1 MNQSQRDKQAARQ
14 PRSRKASPQH
24 EGCSEEYLE
33 DIEPIFTETVEN
45 FLERFVTPALKK
57 RGWGLHSYGVIDF
70 KGEEGALVAVELR
83 AKAGQKIRLGG
94 RKYIV
99 LDRDVKEDLDFWVT
113 PKMEEEY
120 FEGSIQLDVDDFSD
134 WSWFADCPTD
144 EIRSLYYKPH
154 SFDPTA
160 RGIEKLFAAFD
171 SHWIRRSGVRSKIKK
186 ASGVSIAEVER
197 FVKRLRTYMEPDGSS
212 SQGMNLTTRENG
224 DVGDEQ
230 PGRADFAEA
239 QRVGRAVLK
248 EFGEDAVSVDVD
260 HIDEWVTLSISLN
273 HSTRKATSASRVA
286 SRFKRANDKAAV
298 MTKAS
303 AARVALRFAARSGP
317 PSITGSAALLK
328 KQGLTPVDVFF
339 GEARPHRRPII
350 GLNDMVQDRR
360 GDLMYFA
367 GIASDGSA
375 ILGKTEQEA
384 KRLNKQVIEDRKH
397 YSTRAASTNTQ
408 RDFYKASDG
417 QWYVDNEGYEEDEYG
432 EQIEGDTTS
441 YGPFSSFEAADKYMS
456 RNFANSGGS
465 TEDDSGR
472 DKPPHK
478 PVSPRG
484 RRWAFSGFS
493 GSTAEGDFYDNP
505 EKKEVLEFAQTG
517 AISNSPEVAAAAS
530 EEDHLDISKAVAVA
544 EAEEAPPTPTEIKE
558 EPGGKTLSTL
568 NRLVVDSVDPDAA
581 KAAENNKSRMAAWF
595 GAGLLRDYTTIL
607 GSKDKVSSGYY
618 QVVVEKWNEGLRK
631 FEPAS
636 NKDSVSEALSHF
648 DIRHSPRDIE
658 AISKSHGIWLVP
670 LGIHSQE
677 LVGFGGLEL
686 GRRGNPYRLIA
697 EMP

>member
-14 PRSRKASPQH
+14 IRSRKDLIGFFYALH
-24 EGCSEEYLE
+24 DALE
-33 DIEPIFTETVEN
+33 KDFPYSAEQIGGMSD
-45 FLERFVTPALKK
+45 AMLKK
-57 RGWGLHSYGVIDF
+57 HVWQLSDSLARTDAGALS
-70 KGEEGALVAVELR
+70 GALVRAMENAPAAYRQLSRMNGGKLASGSYVINGFKNGGKDHTIETVSSWAAVKR
-83 AKAGQKIRLGG
+83 AVARMHREGQDGFVVHPDGG
-94 RKYIV
+94 KS
-99 LDRDVKEDLDFWVT
+99 
-113 PKMEEEY
+113 Y
-120 FEGSIQLDVDDFSD
+120 FH
-134 WSWFADCPTD
+134 
-144 EIRSLYYKPH
+144 EIRS
-154 SFDPTA
+154 
-160 RGIEKLFAAFD
+160 
-171 SHWIRRSGVRSKIKK
+171 SKIPTPHYGSKE
-186 ASGVSIAEVER
+186 ASGVPIAEVEK
-197 FVKRLRTYMEPDGSS
+197 FVKRLRTYMEPDGNS

-273 HSTRKATSASRVA
+273 HSIRKAT
-286 SRFKRANDKAAV
+286 
-298 MTKAS
+298 S
-303 AARVALRFAARSGP
+303 AARVALRFAARNAP

-339 GEARPHRRPII
+339 GEARPHRRPIV

-367 GIASDGSA
+367 GIASDGTA

-384 KRLNKQVIEDRKH
+384 KLLNKQVIEDRKH
-397 YSTRAASTNTQ
+397 HTTRAASTNTQ

-417 QWYVDNEGYEEDEYG
+417 KWYVDNENYEEDEDG
-432 EQIEGDTTS
+432 EQIEGGITS
-441 YGPFSSFEAADKYMS
+441 YGPFSSFEAAEKYMD
-456 RNFANSGGS
+456 RNFANSGGQ
-465 TEDDSGR
+465 TEDDSGQDR
-472 DKPPHK
+472 PPRK
-478 PVSPRG
+478 PVSPRS
-484 RRWAFSGFS
+484 RRWAFSGP
-493 GSTAEGDFYDNP
+493 TAEGDFYDNP

-530 EEDHLDISKAVAVA
+530 EEDHLDIPKAVAVA

-581 KAAENNKSRMAAWF
+581 KAVETNKSRMAAVWF

-607 GSKDKVSSGYY
+607 GSKDKIASDYY
-618 QVVVEKWNEGLRK
+618 QVAIEKWNEGFRK

-648 DIRHSPRDIE
+648 NVRHSLRDIE
-658 AISKSHGIWLVP
+658 AVSKFYGVWLVP
-670 LGIHSQE
+670 LGVHSKE
-677 LVGFGGLEL
+677 LIDFGGLEL
-686 GRRGNPYRLIA
+686 GRRGSPYRLIA